1 MRAKLDSLGVSAHV
15 TWIPGVKYAEL
26 REYVSAVNAV
36 VVPSLVEGFG
46 FSAAETCAIG
56 KDLVVTSA

>member
-1 MRAKLDSLGVSAHV
+1 LGVSPHV